1 MDASTRLPSIF
12 YFQVNIVVVEVSIP
26 FARCPL
32 LFILALIRT
41 VWGPMP
47 RAISINRIVL
57 VSSRYDTTHC
67 VLTPSMGEPTVEPL
81 MSDKAAVVANTP
93 EGAML
98 GDVVGVR

>member
-1 MDASTRLPSIF
+1 MHLAPVF
-12 YFQVNIVVVEVSIP
+12 QFQVNAVVIIVSVP

-81 MSDKAAVVANTP
+81 MSNKAVIVTDAP
-93 EGAML
+93 ERTVL
-98 GDVVGVR
+98 GYVVGIR